1 MLAQGIAERI
11 DDYCAAAFV
20 YCMEPQ
26 AVPRLDIAAALAD
39 IARKEWEEPSV
50 MERAFGFG

>member
-1 MLAQGIAERI
+1 
-11 DDYCAAAFV
+11 
-20 YCMEPQ
+20 MEPQ